1 MASRGK
7 SETGKSG
14 RNKPPASPELPTDPA
29 SDASDRMLAR
39 MEVMMENMRAGIVKE
54 FEQIVSGAVKKEIT
68 AALGPLE
75 AKITAQNETI
85 KSLEQSAND
94 HDSQL
99 TSLQATVAS
108 LTDRVGSLSQ
118 KCEDLEGR
126 SRRNN
131 IRVVGV
137 PEGSEGSR
145 ATDFVAT
152 LLQDLLSLDS
162 KPVLDL
168 AHRSLG
174 ARPRDGDPPRPFIA
188 RVNLFQQR
196 NEILRKAGASAPLLY
211 QGKRVMIFPD
221 FTATVSK
228 KRAAFAKVKKELRSC
243 PGVKFGLFYPAVLR
257 ITLSGGQ
264 HHRFEDPVLAM
275 EFVEKH
281 LKKVVAPD
289 SV

>member
-1 MASRGK
+1 METRGK
-7 SETGKSG
+7 TETGKVG
-14 RNKPPASPELPTDPA
+14 RNKPPPSPEADTGPGP
-29 SDASDRMLAR
+29 DASERLLTR
-39 MEVMMENMRAGIVKE
+39 MEVMMESMRTDIVKE
-54 FEQIVSGAVKKEIT
+54 FEQIVSGAVKKEIM

-75 AKITAQNETI
+75 AKITAQSETI
-85 KSLEQSAND
+85 VSLEHTAND

-99 TSLQATVAS
+99 ISLQATVAT

-131 IRVVGV
+131 VRIIGV

-145 ATDFVAT
+145 STDFVAT
-152 LLQDLLSLDS
+152 LLRDLLGLDS

-168 AHRSLG
+168 AHRTLG
-174 ARPRDGDPPRPFIA
+174 PKPGDGGTPRPFIA

-211 QGKRVMIFPD
+211 KGKRVSVFPD

-228 KRAAFAKVKKELRSC
+228 KRAAFTKVKKELRSC

-257 ITLSGGQ
+257 ITLPSGQ
-264 HHRFEDPVLAM
+264 NHKFEDPLLAM
-275 EFVEKH
+275 DFVENR
-281 LKKVVAPD
+281 LKNMVAPD
-289 SV
+289 CV